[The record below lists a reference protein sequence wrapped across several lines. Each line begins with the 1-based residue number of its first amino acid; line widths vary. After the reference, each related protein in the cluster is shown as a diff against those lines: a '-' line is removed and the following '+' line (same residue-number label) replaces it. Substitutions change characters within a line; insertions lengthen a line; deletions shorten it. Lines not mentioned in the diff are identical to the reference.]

1 VQPAYLRLDSVNLLQ
16 EIAMLRA
23 NEADI
28 IKHLCFG
35 FENYYSLDE
44 NTHFG
49 VLEGGRVSVEAP
61 APALRPAVELTGDM
75 QSLLNCTGTSIID
88 QCC

>member
-1 VQPAYLRLDSVNLLQ
+1 
-16 EIAMLRA
+16 MLRA

-44 NTHFG
+44 NAEYG
-49 VLEGGRVSVEAP
+49 VLEGGRISVEAP
-61 APALRPAVELTGDM
+61 APALRPAVDLIGAP
-75 QSLLNCTGTSIID
+75 
-88 QCC
+88 